1 MTRSRSASPRRP
13 RCTPRRSSA
22 IRARG
27 DNLDIAW
34 LRDGED
40 EAEKGLTDPD
50 DIAAAIL
57 GHLREA
63 MREIEALTVELDG
76 DEPEEAPVAAAAE

>member
-1 MTRSRSASPRRP
+1 M
-13 RCTPRRSSA
+13 
-22 IRARG
+22 
-27 DNLDIAW
+27 
-34 LRDGED
+34 RDGED